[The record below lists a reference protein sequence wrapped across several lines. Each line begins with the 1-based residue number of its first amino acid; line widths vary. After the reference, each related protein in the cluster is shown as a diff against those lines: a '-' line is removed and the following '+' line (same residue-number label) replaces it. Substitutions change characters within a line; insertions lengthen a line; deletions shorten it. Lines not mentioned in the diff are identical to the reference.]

1 MAAVA
6 FGQRPL
12 TTSPL
17 AAAAARRRKE
27 SEQER
32 VKYRI
37 LWNGNGLGAERIR
50 GEGRKD
56 GDERSDWS
64 SFF

>member
-12 TTSPL
+12 TTSLL
-17 AAAAARRRKE
+17 AAAAAATRRRKE

-32 VKYRI
+32 VIEYRVSV
-37 LWNGNGLGAERIR
+37 ERQR
-50 GEGRKD
+50 TGSRAD
-56 GDERSDWS
+56 MR
-64 SFF
+64 

>member
-12 TTSPL
+12 TTSLL
-17 AAAAARRRKE
+17 AAAAAADRRRKE

-32 VKYRI
+32 VNIDRI
-37 LWNGNGLGAERIR
+37 LWNGNGLGAERI
-50 GEGRKD
+50 
-56 GDERSDWS
+56 
-64 SFF
+64 